1 MLLLLTVKQVL
12 VIIHMSVIIIHM
24 SVIMILAAFI
34 INKMLIIAFRC
45 FENFSAF
52 TFEICP
58 SIFYK
63 LLSNRAIKG
72 IISGKYRTILYIGIL
87 YGIGQAILAVG
98 ALSIGEKK
106 HMEPVRI
113 MMVML
118 MASAIFEA
126 CID

>member
-1 MLLLLTVKQVL
+1 
-12 VIIHMSVIIIHM
+12 
-24 SVIMILAAFI
+24 
-34 INKMLIIAFRC
+34 MLIIAFRC
-45 FENFSAF
+45 FENFSALA
-52 TFEICP
+52 FEICP

-63 LLSNRAIKG
+63 LLSNHAIKG

-113 MMVML
+113 MIMVML
-118 MASAIFEA
+118 IASAIFEA
-126 CID
+126 